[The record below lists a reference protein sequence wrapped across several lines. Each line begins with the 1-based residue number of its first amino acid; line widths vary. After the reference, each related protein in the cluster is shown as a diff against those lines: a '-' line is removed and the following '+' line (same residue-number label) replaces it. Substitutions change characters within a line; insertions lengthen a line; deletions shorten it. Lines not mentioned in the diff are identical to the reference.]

1 MDIQKIV
8 IYVAGFVSECGCEVM
23 LMTDDQELAFNW
35 TRENQKYGSLAVF
48 RGLYQQDLDF
58 NSVKTEHIKDHLADS
73 GEVCGYDGNYTNL
86 YLNEI
91 EKMAA

>member
-35 TRENQKYGSLAVF
+35 TRENQKYGALAVF

-58 NSVKTEHIKDHLADS
+58 NTVKSDYIADHLADRGEICAYS
-73 GEVCGYDGNYTNL
+73 GIYTNL
-86 YLNEI
+86 YLNEV
-91 EKMAA
+91 EKLAA